1 MSLKWRMFHYII
13 TNHSTRAKM
22 FFLYTMNA
30 TRDTISYTTTWD
42 ISACEWL
49 RAVVFQVNLKYLPVK
64 ITNLLRVVV

>member
-1 MSLKWRMFHYII
+1 MFHYILI
-13 TNHSTRAKM
+13 IPHVQKW
-22 FFLYTMNA
+22 FFYIITMNV
-30 TRDTISYTTTWD
+30 TRDTISYTTTRD